1 MNKELDFFAL
11 FDQFISESK
20 SGKRLKKDGTKMRM
34 NTVERYSLVR
44 KEIFRFSKLSEF
56 KMRIK
61 VLHRLNARE
70 LKSENVY
77 WKRFYRKYSNYLYS
91 IGCFDNY
98 VGAHFKV
105 LRTFFN
111 YLKKDKAIFTGDVHS
126 NFYIRTENIPITVLS
141 PDQLQF
147 LIYNSEFEN
156 SLPAYLK
163 RAKDIFVFG
172 CTVGLRFSD
181 LMNLTNKNIEKT
193 SNSVYLKVRSMKTST
208 DTRVKLPDYAL
219 QIISKY
225 KGHQKLL
232 PQISN
237 NRLNLIL
244 KELCLKV
251 GWTYEIGKKRE
262 KKGVAKEVTILKE
275 AGNNH
280 IFRFCDLVTTHT
292 MRRTAITTLLTLG
305 MPEIMVRNISG
316 HSSNSKEF
324 YKYVS
329 YAQQFID
336 MEIDKV
342 HLALKNNH
350 NKSLKI
356 YQNMLNM

>member
-1 MNKELDFFAL
+1 MNKELEFFTL
-11 FDQFISESK
+11 FDKFISESK
-20 SGKRLKKDGTKMRM
+20 SGKRLKKDGTKIRP
-34 NTVERYSLVR
+34 NTVERYTLVR
-44 KEIFRFSKLSEF
+44 NEIFRFTQIAEF
-56 KMRIK
+56 NMRIR
-61 VLHRLNARE
+61 VLQRLNSRE
-70 LKSENVY
+70 LKAENVY
-77 WKRFYRKYSNYLYS
+77 WKRFYRKYSDYLYS
-91 IGCFDNY
+91 LGCFDNY

-111 YLKKDKAIFTGDVHS
+111 YLKKDKVIFTGDVHS

-147 LIYNSEFEN
+147 LIYNTEFEN

-181 LMNLTNKNIEKT
+181 LMNLTNKNVEKT
-193 SNSVYLKVRSMKTST
+193 FNSVYLKVRSMKTST
-208 DTRVKLPDYAL
+208 DTRVKLPEYAI
-219 QIISKY
+219 QILSKY
-225 KGHQKLL
+225 KGHKKKLL

-237 NRLNLIL
+237 NRLNIIL

-251 GWTYEIGKKRE
+251 GWTNEIGKKRE
-262 KKGVAKEVTILKE
+262 KKGVAKEVTISNESKT
-275 AGNNH
+275 NSYV
-280 IFRFCDLVTTHT
+280 FRFCDLITTHT

-342 HLALKNNH
+342 HLALKI
-350 NKSLKI
+350 K
-356 YQNMLNM
+356 